1 MFLRILPLLC
11 DPETGDPLTVEIT
24 EQEGEDV
31 IEGVLISP
39 SGHRYPIRNRIP
51 RFVEPEIF
59 ESVRTGLT
67 STPLAGAPSSFA
79 YL

>member
-1 MFLRILPLLC
+1 MLLRILPLLC

-31 IEGVLISP
+31 IEGVLVSP
-39 SGHRYPIRNRIP
+39 SGHRYPIRNRVP

-59 ESVRTGLT
+59 ESVK
-67 STPLAGAPSSFA
+67 SFGNQWNHFNF
-79 YL
+79 